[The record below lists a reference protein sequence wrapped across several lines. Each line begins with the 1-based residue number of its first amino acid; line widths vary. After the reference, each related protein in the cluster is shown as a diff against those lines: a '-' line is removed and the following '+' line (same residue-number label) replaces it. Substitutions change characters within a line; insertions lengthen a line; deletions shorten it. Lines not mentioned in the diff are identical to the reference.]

1 MNYSNIFPVPSM
13 KIDVCLYQI
22 IYGREE
28 IAFALMRLFPRV
40 AHKALHAIT

>member
-1 MNYSNIFPVPSM
+1 M

-28 IAFALMRLFPRV
+28 IAFALMRLFPETRV
-40 AHKALHAIT
+40 ARKALHTIT